1 MKKLSKSEKNTLCI
15 NFLFNLCFRD
25 KNIKKCFNEYASKYG
40 LDDDVILVLLESSNI
55 SEDIDNKMFSESE
68 AIIKKYLE
76 LKSNTNNTE
85 DFDKNLI

>member
-1 MKKLSKSEKNTLCI
+1 MLYI

-40 LDDDVILVLLESSNI
+40 LDENVILVLLASNI
-55 SEDIDNKMFSESE
+55 SEYIDNKMFSESE